1 MKVRNSLLIVLG
13 GPVFKK
19 IDCNAVKDISN
30 ADDYDL
36 CIEVDYQVEVTQV
49 DNAHDIMLLQ
59 KAYGEETVFEGHL
72 LREGSSVSVSVDPSN
87 PNDVEVY
94 LAHILHNFKGE
105 GDVLNTS

>member
-13 GPVFKK
+13 GPVFKQ
-19 IDCNAVKDISN
+19 IDCNAVKDIRN

-36 CIEVDYQVEVTQV
+36 CIEVDYQV
-49 DNAHDIMLLQ
+49 DNADDIMLLR
-59 KAYGEETVFEGHL
+59 KADGEETVFEGHL

-94 LAHILHNFKGE
+94 LAHILHN
-105 GDVLNTS
+105 